1 MFFPKIEGR
10 ITRRTLV
17 RSAPI
22 WGLAEVE
29 KAPIQV
35 FTPKSPEFLG
45 AKCGDGLGR
54 LPLACPSSD

>member
-22 WGLAEVE
+22 WGLAAVHNGSF
-29 KAPIQV
+29 QV
-35 FTPKSPEFLG
+35 LSPKWPEFLG
-45 AKCGDGLGR
+45 AKCGDDLG
-54 LPLACPSSD
+54 